1 MKNSVI
7 YIVGATVL
15 VGGGAFLFLKNKKKQ
30 DTDKLAELDKLGG
43 TTETGTT
50 GTGTGTTG
58 TGTGT
63 TGARETGNNTSQAN
77 SLENQNKADDI
88 ANLIFNLKTRKIA
101 IISSLQK
108 SLTNTI
114 VMANT
119 LSNPQVIAINKQILT
134 LQEELKK
141 LGYREEMGKAIQLVP
156 LTIYK

>member
-1 MKNSVI
+1 MKNSII
-7 YIVGATVL
+7 YILGATVL
-15 VGGGAFLFLKNKKKQ
+15 VGGGAYLFLKNKKKQ

-101 IISSLQK
+101 IVNSLPKLNPTQ
-108 SLTNTI
+108 I
-114 VMANT
+114 ANT
-119 LSNPQVIAINKQILT
+119 FTNPKVIALNKQILT